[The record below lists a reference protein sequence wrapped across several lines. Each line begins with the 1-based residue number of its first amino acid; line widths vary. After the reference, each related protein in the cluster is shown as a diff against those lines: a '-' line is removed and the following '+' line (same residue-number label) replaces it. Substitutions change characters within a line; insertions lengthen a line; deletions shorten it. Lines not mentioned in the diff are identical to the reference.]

1 MRPRE
6 QNRRMKRSVPALA
19 FAIGVIGFGSSAF
32 AFSAF
37 GVKAVL
43 LNCLNK
49 SLSSSERIEACNQA
63 IQSNEFA
70 RPDRARLITSRGN
83 AYFASGDLDR
93 ALDDYN
99 KAIELDPQLPEAV
112 ANRAVT
118 LIRFGKCAQAASDL
132 NAMLEADDHSWRAL
146 YGRSICEGKQGDREK
161 EQLDLS
167 AATAVN
173 PNAAEDFVP
182 VEIQPWFQ

>member
-1 MRPRE
+1 MGPGEKIRHLR
-6 QNRRMKRSVPALA
+6 RSVPALA
-19 FAIGVIGFGSSAF
+19 FAIGVIGCGSSAF
-32 AFSAF
+32 AFSAI
-37 GVKAVL
+37 GVNAIL

-49 SLSSSERIEACNQA
+49 SVSSAERIEACNQA
-63 IQSNEFA
+63 IQTNEFT
-70 RPDRARLITSRGN
+70 RGDRARIITSRGN

-93 ALDDYN
+93 ALDDYS
-99 KAIELDPQLPEAV
+99 KAIELNPRLPEAV

-118 LIRFGKCAQAASDL
+118 LIRLGKCGQAASDL
-132 NAMLEADDHSWRAL
+132 NAMLDADDHSWRAL
-146 YGRSICEGKQGDREK
+146 YGRSVCEGKQGDQEK
-161 EQLDLS
+161 AELDLS